1 MRALAGGVPPSPLLR
16 NAPPGLVYRQQLRAS
31 IPNRLARD
39 AWFAAGA
46 FDFAGIPGAV
56 GVLQTSPMLAIDFD
70 DPASLSRSGLL
81 QTFGRRLHCLEPIS
95 SRRVLCS
102 GCADQAQVVE
112 SSLLATTA
120 WAADMANLL
129 LLAKIEICAISSGK
143 LCDKAELRESTFLR
157 CHGAAQH
164 TGGPLEHLALEGL
177 R

>member
-1 MRALAGGVPPSPLLR
+1 
-16 NAPPGLVYRQQLRAS
+16 
-31 IPNRLARD
+31 
-39 AWFAAGA
+39 
-46 FDFAGIPGAV
+46 
-56 GVLQTSPMLAIDFD
+56 MLAIDFD
-70 DPASLSRSGLL
+70 DPASLGRSGLL

-120 WAADMANLL
+120 WAAD
-129 LLAKIEICAISSGK
+129 IEICAISSGK

-157 CHGAAQH
+157 CHGTAQH
-164 TGGPLEHLALEGL
+164 SGGPLEHLVQLTHTRGCVK